1 MISSTWMKPETPA
14 RTRVGFWRWRD
25 ARFLWT
31 SSTLS
36 GTWWN
41 PVWTHSSC
49 LSTLNQVWVVNLGV
63 FSVQSQTMW
72 RPQWRQLWSF
82 MRQMKTGT
90 SWHFSPGRSLAFS
103 LILPLFHDPHESIR
117 LLTFPLGWSGESG
130 VAPAGAGQDSVE
142 TWHEETPQ
150 NLAHV
155 LWSALPWPNEGL
167 WEGPPHC
174 SQGNLA
180 VSEMSAL
187 L

>member
-1 MISSTWMKPETPA
+1 M
-14 RTRVGFWRWRD
+14 
-25 ARFLWT
+25 
-31 SSTLS
+31 
-36 GTWWN
+36 
-41 PVWTHSSC
+41 
-49 LSTLNQVWVVNLGV
+49 VNLDV

-103 LILPLFHDPHESIR
+103 LILPLFHDPHESIH

-130 VAPAGAGQDSVE
+130 VASAGAGQDSVE

-150 NLAHV
+150 NFAHV

-167 WEGPPHC
+167 WEGPPLC
-174 SQGNLA
+174 SQGNLQSVKCLPSFTVEILSSWQVYTVPMWLECKLYLKA
-180 VSEMSAL
+180 SCFF
-187 L
+187 